1 MKWWI
6 YHEGGESVNNH
17 CVCCGTLA
25 KGRLCPDC
33 RAEVDAR
40 ARGMMEE
47 RMTRELMR
55 GRVRR

>member
-1 MKWWI
+1 MKCI
-6 YHEGGESVNNH
+6 
-17 CVCCGTLA
+17 VCGA
-25 KGRLCPDC
+25 PADERLCPEC
-33 RAEVDAR
+33 RAEVDGR